1 MTLATSILRRGFC
14 ALTLGCGLVAL
25 LWSPAART
33 GIAGDD
39 CHSWLA
45 KLDRESPSPAPETVA
60 ALATLDPAPLPGI
73 RWRLVC
79 REAWAHRLRRLAA
92 RWAPGG
98 SPPDPH
104 EVETTRLGAARFVE
118 TLGNRAGAY
127 LPDLA
132 EALRVTGN
140 GAAREVV
147 LNILRSLGDDAIPTC
162 CALALDG
169 DGRVRAGALG
179 VLADLAPGMPEKGRG
194 RRVDIAAICAASLTS
209 NDEAVLLASIG
220 ALARLGESANL
231 AVDTV
236 LPHLDHPNREVR
248 GAAAAFLGRF
258 PEACERSLRPLIRT
272 LDDAEPAV
280 QTAAATAV
288 GRFGDHAA
296 EAVPALARLLET
308 GSTQVAVAAAHALG
322 RVGPP
327 AASSVRVIASRLR
340 GEGAPL
346 VIRSSA
352 ATALG
357 RIARV
362 PEIAVPALTGV
373 VRHPE
378 PYLSGSAIRAL
389 TCFGEDASGAIPE
402 LVEALHDPH
411 ESVRVLAAGALGAIG
426 PAAAAAIPALQAARN
441 NNQSV
446 MSLPVIAAVARID
459 GKAGRVTDPDLA
471 EVSPGPPNPATSAR

>member
-1 MTLATSILRRGFC
+1 MTLATSILRRGVC

-25 LWSPAART
+25 LKSPAAGP
-33 GIAGDD
+33 GIAGGDT
-39 CHSWLA
+39 HSWLA
-45 KLDRESPSPAPETVA
+45 RLDREAPSPAAETLA
-60 ALATLDPAPLPGI
+60 ALATLDPASIPGI

-79 REAWAHRLRRLAA
+79 REAWAHRLRRLAG

-98 SPPDPH
+98 NPPKSH

-118 TLGNRAGAY
+118 TLGNRAETY

-132 EALRVTGN
+132 EALRVTRSR
-140 GAAREVV
+140 AVREVV
-147 LNILRSLGDDAIPTC
+147 LGILDSLGDAAVPTC

-169 DGRVRAGALG
+169 DSQVRVGALTI
-179 VLADLAPGMPEKGRG
+179 LANQAPGTPENRPGHT
-194 RRVDIAAICAASLTS
+194 VDIAAVCAASLAST
-209 NDEAVLLASIG
+209 NEAVLLASIG
-220 ALARLGESANL
+220 ALARLGEPASL
-231 AVDTV
+231 AVDSV
-236 LPHLDHPNREVR
+236 LPHLGHSNREVR

-258 PEACERSLRPLIRT
+258 PEACERTLGPLIRA

-288 GRFGDHAA
+288 GRFGEQAA
-296 EAVPALARLLET
+296 QAVPNLVRLLET
-308 GSTQVAVAAAHALG
+308 GSTPAAVAAAHALG
-322 RVGPP
+322 RAGPH
-327 AASSVRVIASRLR
+327 AASSVRVLASRLR
-340 GEGAPL
+340 AEEAPL
-346 VIRSSA
+346 VVRSSA

-362 PEIAVPALTGV
+362 PDIAVPALTGV

-389 TCFGEDASGAIPE
+389 ASFGRDASSALPE
-402 LVEALHDPH
+402 LVQALHDPH
-411 ESVRVLAAGALGAIG
+411 ESVRVLAAGALGGIG

-446 MSLPVIAAVARID
+446 MSLPVIAAVSRID
-459 GKAGRVTDPDLA
+459 GSAGQVPDPDLA
-471 EVSPGPPNPATSAR
+471 EVSPGAPNPATSAR